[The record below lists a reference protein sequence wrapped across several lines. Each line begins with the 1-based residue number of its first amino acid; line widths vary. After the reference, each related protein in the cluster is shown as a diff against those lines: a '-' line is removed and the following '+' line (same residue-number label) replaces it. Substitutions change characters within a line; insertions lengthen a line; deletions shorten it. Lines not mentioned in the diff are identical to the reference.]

1 MANFNEIIESNGNVL
16 IDFYATW
23 CGPCQTLGPILE
35 QVKKDVGDN
44 LRIVKIDV
52 DKHKDL
58 ASKMGVRGVPS
69 LFFYKNGK
77 LIKSASGVLIGKEI
91 KEIFGF

>member
-52 DKHKDL
+52 I
-58 ASKMGVRGVPS
+58 PI
-69 LFFYKNGK
+69 
-77 LIKSASGVLIGKEI
+77 IK
-91 KEIFGF
+91 